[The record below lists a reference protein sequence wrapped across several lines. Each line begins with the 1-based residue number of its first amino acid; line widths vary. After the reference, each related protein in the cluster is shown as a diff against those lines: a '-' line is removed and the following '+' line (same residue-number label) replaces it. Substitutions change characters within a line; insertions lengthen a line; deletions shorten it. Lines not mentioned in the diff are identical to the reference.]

1 MSDVFSRFAP
11 FIQDYIYRCKW
22 EELREIQVLAAKA
35 IFDTDEN
42 LLLSS
47 GTASGKTEAAFL
59 PVLTQLWENPSASV
73 GVLYLSP
80 LKALINDQF
89 ERLEGLLEEAAI
101 PVTKWHGDASAAAKK
116 RVMKRPQGV
125 IQTTPESLESM
136 LMHNSSGAY
145 RLFSDAE
152 ANRDSVYIKAKA
164 EGFEQG
170 TRDGREACLAAG
182 RDILDE
188 AKSYAE
194 RINSEKEQLFADYE
208 KEIYDTVM
216 QIAKKVTLDSIT
228 SKDSAAVKRLIKKAA
243 KEFRNC
249 ERVKI
254 TLNDNGA
261 NEELTG
267 DYEYLKELCGGI
279 PNVEVELLPEAD
291 PGTVI
296 VDNGSE
302 IVDAGI
308 MTQLRM
314 IQELGDGKFREPKP
328 TRKKK
333 KPAPE
338 PAEEADAEE

>member
-1 MSDVFSRFAP
+1 MSVLKRNSVYFGGGVDISNTIDIRRAQPVAEPVQPVQQEPQPEEPKKPDPEQVLMEAKRRLDEKLQQLNFREK
-11 FIQDYIYRCKW
+11 QLEQQKQEL
-22 EELREIQVLAAKA
+22 EELKARCVQQGKDIIQEAKSRADA
-35 IFDTDEN
+35 IVQNANDN
-42 LLLSS
+42 
-47 GTASGKTEAAFL
+47 AS
-59 PVLTQLWENPSASV
+59 Q
-73 GVLYLSP
+73 
-80 LKALINDQF
+80 I
-89 ERLEGLLEEAAI
+89 I
-101 PVTKWHGDASAAAKK
+101 
-116 RVMKRPQGV
+116 
-125 IQTTPESLESM
+125 
-136 LMHNSSGAY
+136 
-145 RLFSDAE
+145 SDAE

-164 EGFEQG
+164 DGFEHG

-194 RINSEKEQLFADYE
+194 RINSEKDQLFADYE

-249 ERVKI
+249 ERIKI

-279 PNVEVELLPEAD
+279 QNVEVELLPEAE

-314 IQELGDGKFREPKP
+314 IQELGDGKFREPTKSP
-328 TRKKK
+328 RKKK
-333 KPAPE
+333 KPDPE
-338 PAEEADAEE
+338 PAEQSDEES

>member
-1 MSDVFSRFAP
+1 MTLGSEYFSVTEGYCVSF
-11 FIQDYIYRCKW
+11 K
-22 EELREIQVLAAKA
+22 EELRLFRRRRRYFEHHRPEKVPARSGAGAARKA
-35 IFDTDEN
+35 GAPAG
-42 LLLSS
+42 
-47 GTASGKTEAAFL
+47 GTEKARPRAGAARGKAQAG
-59 PVLTQLWENPSASV
+59 QLEQQ
-73 GVLYLSP
+73 
-80 LKALINDQF
+80 KK
-89 ERLEGLLEEAAI
+89 ELEELKERCVQQGKDIILEAKNRAESI
-101 PVTKWHGDASAAAKK
+101 IRTANDNASQI
-116 RVMKRPQGV
+116 V
-125 IQTTPESLESM
+125 
-136 LMHNSSGAY
+136 
-145 RLFSDAE
+145 SDAE

-188 AKSYAE
+188 AKSYAD

>member
-1 MSDVFSRFAP
+1 MSVLKRNSVYFGGGVDISNTIDLKRFQPAQEQSSQCEQH
-11 FIQDYIYRCKW
+11 IQPEQPEEPKKPDPEQELLEAKRRLDDKLQQVAFREKQLEQQKKEL
-22 EELREIQVLAAKA
+22 EELKERCVQQGKDIILEAKSRA
-35 IFDTDEN
+35 ESIVK
-42 LLLSS
+42 
-47 GTASGKTEAAFL
+47 TA
-59 PVLTQLWENPSASV
+59 NDNASQ
-73 GVLYLSP
+73 
-80 LKALINDQF
+80 I
-89 ERLEGLLEEAAI
+89 I
-101 PVTKWHGDASAAAKK
+101 
-116 RVMKRPQGV
+116 
-125 IQTTPESLESM
+125 
-136 LMHNSSGAY
+136 
-145 RLFSDAE
+145 SDAE

-164 EGFEQG
+164 DGFEQG

-194 RINSEKEQLFADYE
+194 KINADKDKLFADYE

-216 QIAKKVTLDSIT
+216 QIAKKVTLDSIS

-249 ERVKI
+249 ERIKI
-254 TLNDNGA
+254 TLNENGA

-279 PNVEVELLPEAD
+279 PNVEVELLPEAE

-308 MTQLRM
+308 QTQLRM
-314 IQELGDGKFREPKP
+314 IQELGSGKFKAPA
-328 TRKKK
+328 RKKK
-333 KPAPE
+333 NPE
-338 PAEEADAEE
+338 PEEEPDDEE